1 MRYFYYPLSTKD
13 FSFENIFASE
23 SISPH
28 AFYNLRGFGIDYFYK
43 IPLMHHE
50 QALILYNAPP
60 KYELPSDGGDA
71 AKFILAIAEET
82 LDHNDILLIK
92 EGIIGYQKTI
102 YLNKDNFKVFFFSE
116 KERKIAFLK
125 SETSLP
131 TKGLKKYASNF
142 FLIPESEC
150 QSFDTTNIANLDFG
164 LGLTGSHILSDRRFN
179 HFKGFIYGIS
189 IGLLTSKSNEEI
201 HIRRVFREIMNCFA
215 ELKNRSEHSGR
226 NPENK
231 YNKSFSYSQQAPLD
245 VYDRKLRASIKEAEE
260 LFSRLFPGE
269 GFSEEKLVKF
279 MQEKYSFRLRSA
291 ESAQQYVDHAILDQ
305 QLFGDAKFSK
315 LKSLYL
321 KNGAP
326 ETPLLHFDILKDQA
340 DNFLKNTK
348 YNPNWSGSN
357 KEAANEK
364 FKESLFELG
373 KFIEAKFLQGT
384 ADKNVELG
392 VIHFNFEKNEV
403 AFNKG
408 FQSLN
413 NGLIEEYSS
422 ILNAIFRNIK
432 SGRGDTKKENI
443 LSIVTQIG
451 SVFSKSKS
459 PKSSQLY
466 QYLNN
471 EISSYSI
478 DKVSSVVLKNFVAF
492 IFNPDSIEKLES
504 YLEAKEIDEK
514 WIAYSFWCAYNG
526 FANSSGN
533 FVKPIFETGNIALQ
547 KSLDNY
553 LQDMLLTSFGDP
565 DNKGKT
571 VDTHLLKTQDFFEKY
586 IAGKHPVSFDDFRH
600 IIRADNLE
608 QILKELNEK
617 GNISKKDGRKI
628 IEAYKEFTNAS
639 MLF

>member
-1 MRYFYYPLSTKD
+1 MRYFYYPLSTRD

-50 QALILYNAPP
+50 QALILYNSPP
-60 KYELPSDGGDA
+60 KYELPSDSGDA
-71 AKFILAIAEET
+71 AKFILAVAEET
-82 LDHNDILLIK
+82 LDQNDILLIK

-131 TKGLKKYASNF
+131 TKGLKKYANNF
-142 FLIPESEC
+142 FLITEAEC

-164 LGLTGSHILSDRRFN
+164 LGSTGNHILFDRSFN

-189 IGLLTSKSNEEI
+189 IGLLTSKTNEEI

-215 ELKNRSEHSGR
+215 ELKNRSEHSSR

-231 YNKSFSYSQQAPLD
+231 YSKSLSYSQQAPLD
-245 VYDRKLRASIKEAEE
+245 VYERKLRASIEQAED

-279 MQEKYSFRLRSA
+279 MQEKYSSRLKSA
-291 ESAQQYVDHAILDQ
+291 ESAQLYINHAILDQ

-315 LKSLYL
+315 LKDLYL
-321 KNGAP
+321 RNRAN

-340 DNFLKNTK
+340 ENFLKNTK
-348 YNPNWSGSN
+348 QNSSWSGSN
-357 KEAANEK
+357 REAANEK

-384 ADKNVELG
+384 SDKNVELG
-392 VIHFNFEKNEV
+392 VIHFNIEKSEV
-403 AFNKG
+403 VFDKG

-422 ILNAIFRNIK
+422 ILNSIFKNIK

-471 EISSYSI
+471 EISTYSI
-478 DKVSSVVLKNFVAF
+478 DKVSSIVLRNFVAF

-526 FANSSGN
+526 FANTSGN
-533 FVKPIFETGNIALQ
+533 FVKPIFETGNVAIQ
-547 KSLDNY
+547 KSLDSY
-553 LQDMLLTSFGDP
+553 LQNILLMPAVNAVAAVESGSDRLV
-565 DNKGKT
+565 KSR
-571 VDTHLLKTQDFFEKY
+571 DFFEKY
-586 IAGKHPVSFDDFRH
+586 IAGKHPVSFDDFLRGIH
-600 IIRADNLE
+600 TDNMD
-608 QILKELNEK
+608 QILKELKEK
-617 GNISKKDGRKI
+617 GNISKKEGRKI
-628 IEAYKEFTNAS
+628 IEAYKEYINAA